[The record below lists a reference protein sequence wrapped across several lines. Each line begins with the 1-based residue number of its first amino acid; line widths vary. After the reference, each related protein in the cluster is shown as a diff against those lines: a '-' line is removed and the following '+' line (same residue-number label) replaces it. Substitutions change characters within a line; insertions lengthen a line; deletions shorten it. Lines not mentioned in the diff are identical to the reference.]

1 MNEEN
6 NKRLGLLIFALARG
20 DVSVLEDIYLLMVKI
35 LYAIGNIYFNQK
47 ADIEDAIQD
56 FLILLYEKAGKFKHN
71 KNACAWVIKLY
82 QNLIYRKLENRRRE
96 EKYLSSQMQLQEL
109 AGQEDSSVYI
119 ENHIFFKEV
128 LGKLNEYERELIIYR
143 YICKCSIKEVAD
155 IMRKPKST
163 VESQLKKLEEF
174 IKKL

>member
-1 MNEEN
+1 MNEED

-47 ADIEDAIQD
+47 ADIEDVIQD

-109 AGQEDSSVYI
+109 AG
-119 ENHIFFKEV
+119 
-128 LGKLNEYERELIIYR
+128 
-143 YICKCSIKEVAD
+143 
-155 IMRKPKST
+155 
-163 VESQLKKLEEF
+163 
-174 IKKL
+174 

>member
-1 MNEEN
+1 MNEED

-47 ADIEDAIQD
+47 ADIEDVIQD

-71 KNACAWVIKLY
+71 KNACAWLIKLY

-119 ENHIFFKEV
+119 ENHIFF
-128 LGKLNEYERELIIYR
+128 
-143 YICKCSIKEVAD
+143 
-155 IMRKPKST
+155 
-163 VESQLKKLEEF
+163 
-174 IKKL
+174 

>member
-1 MNEEN
+1 MNEED

-35 LYAIGNIYFNQK
+35 LYAIGNVYFNQK
-47 ADIEDAIQD
+47 ADIEDVIQD

-82 QNLIYRKLENRRRE
+82 QNLMYRKLENRRRE

-119 ENHIFFKEV
+119 ENHIFFKV
-128 LGKLNEYERELIIYR
+128 
-143 YICKCSIKEVAD
+143 YIG
-155 IMRKPKST
+155 
-163 VESQLKKLEEF
+163 
-174 IKKL
+174 